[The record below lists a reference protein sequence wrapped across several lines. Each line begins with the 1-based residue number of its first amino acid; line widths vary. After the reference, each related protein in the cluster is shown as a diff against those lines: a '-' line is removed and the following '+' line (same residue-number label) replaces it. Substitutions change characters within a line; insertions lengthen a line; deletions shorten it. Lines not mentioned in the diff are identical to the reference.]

1 MEATRRFVVSGLL
14 ATAGVSVLPAGPA
27 LALGTAAAAAT
38 LQTFE
43 VECSEF
49 DTRSFRGLLLP
60 NGLRVLLCSDPAA
73 KKAAAAMDVQV
84 GWMSDPRQ
92 LPGLAHFCEH
102 MLFLGTSGFPDEGE
116 FERYV
121 AAAGGGNNAYT
132 DSEETC
138 YYFDVSAG
146 ALPAL
151 TLTTDPSPI
160 PSPSPGPGPSP
171 HQARCPARWSASQSS
186 SRRRSSQRQRRRVR

>member
-14 ATAGVSVLPAGPA
+14 ATAGMSVLPAGPA
-27 LALGTAAAAAT
+27 LALGTAAVAAK
-38 LQTFE
+38 LQTFQ
-43 VECSEF
+43 VESSEF
-49 DTRSFRGLLLP
+49 DTRSFRGLRLP

-84 GWMSDPRQ
+84 GWMSDPRE
-92 LPGLAHFCEH
+92 LAGLAHFCEH
-102 MLFLGTSGFPDEGE
+102 MLFLGTSGFPEEGD

-121 AAAGGGNNAYT
+121 AAAGGSNNAYT

-146 ALPAL
+146 ALPW
-151 TLTTDPSPI
+151 P
-160 PSPSPGPGPSP
+160 
-171 HQARCPARWSASQSS
+171 
-186 SRRRSSQRQRRRVR
+186 

>member
-151 TLTTDPSPI
+151 TLTTGPSPI
-160 PSPSPGPGPSP
+160 PSPSPGPGPGPSP
-171 HQARCPARWSASQSS
+171 SPQP
-186 SRRRSSQRQRRRVR
+186 